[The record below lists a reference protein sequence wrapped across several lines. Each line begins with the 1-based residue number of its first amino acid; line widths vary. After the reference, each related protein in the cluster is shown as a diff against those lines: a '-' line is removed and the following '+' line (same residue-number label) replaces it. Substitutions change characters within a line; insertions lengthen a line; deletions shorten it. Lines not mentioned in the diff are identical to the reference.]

1 MGEVYLNKT
10 LTFALLL
17 ALCGGLAL
25 ADEAEQPAFG
35 SLVGQVTGST
45 TPLSYSKVYVYHLSE
60 QSLSKVLTDPDGNFR
75 FDQLPAGLYKVI
87 AFKDGFVPAIALL
100 TRSTRGANQYLNL
113 DLAEENSQP
122 GENATG
128 FWTVR
133 EKIPSDVLRDIEV
146 EEATRQILAKSGI
159 TSSVIDPYQFQTS
172 MQAIAGVEQNV
183 ELGSASMTGGRV
195 GVQGA
200 IADFNVGLTGNF
212 ITLQPVPGAGVTSEP
227 SGRSQMLSLNLN
239 NSGATGVSVSTMN
252 NYMSRAETDNRP
264 GNFVGLERH
273 QVSWS
278 QDLGSIGR
286 SDFSAEY
293 AEENNFFRQAPIEP
307 YGIPNASRL
316 WQIEGSYSAN
326 PTKRSTMRT
335 GFQYRERQAIFEV
348 ETRSVR
354 ENLDYVPAQR
364 VDVFGL
370 GGLQVNPDILVEFGL
385 YSTMRDG
392 SLSLSPS
399 GGMALRIGKDWRA
412 LASGSLRVH
421 DDQAA
426 TLHSDFNAALFGEH
440 DSCQTIEEYCYH
452 LKLAHQANDLE
463 NLSVGLVHRR
473 YAETLHLYFNQD
485 FFSRLESLY
494 LVQGDN
500 LPEVQLA
507 ASRRLSPK
515 ILARLS
521 SNLATGGGGI
531 LYAMDETSYEN
542 QVRYLVT
549 SLDTQFEHTST
560 GVFVAFHHVAQQ
572 LNPIEDGSIDL
583 QPAGPEMELER
594 LQVMLTQDL
603 DVLSR
608 LASDWAVHLN
618 MELSRGTAPETDPQ
632 LEDEELRKRVMGG
645 VTFSF

>member
-1 MGEVYLNKT
+1 MNRTVT
-10 LTFALLL
+10 LALLL
-17 ALCGGLAL
+17 AFCGGLAQ
-25 ADEAEQPAFG
+25 AEDAAQPAFG
-35 SLVGQVTGST
+35 SLLGQVTGST
-45 TPLSYSKVYVYHLSE
+45 VPLSYSKIYVYHLSK
-60 QSLSKVLTDPDGNFR
+60 QSLSKAVTDLDGNFR
-75 FDQLPAGLYKVI
+75 FDKLPVGLYKVI
-87 AFKDGFVPAIALL
+87 AFQDGYVPAIALL

-113 DLAEENSQP
+113 DLAKETNAP
-122 GENATG
+122 GGNGSG

-133 EKIPSDVLRDIEV
+133 EKIPSDVLRDVEM
-146 EEATRQILAKSGI
+146 EEATRQVLARSGI
-159 TSSVIDPYQFQTS
+159 TSSIVDPHQLRTS

-183 ELGSASMTGGRV
+183 ELGSASLTGGRV
-195 GVQGA
+195 GVHGA
-200 IADFNVGLTGNF
+200 IADFHVGLTGDF
-212 ITLQPVPGAGVTSEP
+212 VSLQSIPGAGVTSEP
-227 SGRSQMLSLNLN
+227 SGRSQALSLNVDN
-239 NSGATGVSVSTMN
+239 QGATGVRVSTMN
-252 NYMSRAETDNRP
+252 NYMSRADTDSLP

-278 QDLGSIGR
+278 QDLGSLGK

-307 YGIPNASRL
+307 YGIPDASRL
-316 WQIEGSYSAN
+316 WRVEGSYTTT
-326 PTKRSTMRT
+326 PTRRSTMQT
-335 GFQYRERQAIFEV
+335 GFRYRERQAIFDV
-348 ETRSVR
+348 DSRSVG

-412 LASGSLRVH
+412 LASGSIRAH
-421 DDQAA
+421 DDGVS
-426 TLHSDFNAALFGEH
+426 TLHSDFNTALFGEH
-440 DSCQTIEEYCYH
+440 DNCQTVEEYCYH
-452 LKLAHQANDLE
+452 LKLAHQANDIE

-473 YAETLHLYFNQD
+473 YAETLHLYFNRD

-500 LPEVQLA
+500 VPEVQLA

-515 ILARLS
+515 VLARLS

-549 SLDTQFEHTST
+549 SLDTQFEQTST
-560 GVFVAFHHVAQQ
+560 GVFLAFHHLAQQ
-572 LNPIEDGSIDL
+572 LNPIEDGLVD
-583 QPAGPEMELER
+583 PNEAGPEMELER

-608 LASDWAVHLN
+608 LAADWAVHLN
-618 MELSRGTAPETDPQ
+618 MELSRGNAPETDPQ
-632 LEDEELRKRVMGG
+632 LGDEELRKRVMGG
-645 VTFSF
+645 ITYSF